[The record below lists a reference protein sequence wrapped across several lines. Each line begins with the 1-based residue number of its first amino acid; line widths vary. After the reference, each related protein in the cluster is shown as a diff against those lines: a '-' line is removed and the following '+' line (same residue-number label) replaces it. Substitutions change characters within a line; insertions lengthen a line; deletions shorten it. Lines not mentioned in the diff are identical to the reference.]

1 MYQLLNKKLV
11 YRTWVGFL
19 GIPILLGAYAAFV
32 KFTSVEEIYGTTNL
46 VPLGIL
52 ISTYIFF
59 VVTGTGLCIIASLG
73 HVFRIKKFEQIGKR
87 AIFLAIITL
96 LCGFASIGLELERP
110 FRLMVY
116 NFLSPQF
123 TAPIWWMGLFYGLA
137 LPFLICE
144 FGCLLKKKAK
154 AARIFGIGAFIFE
167 ITATATLGIIFGILK
182 GRPYWYGAYMSI
194 YFILSAVA
202 CGAAFIICFTAF
214 TYHMNGEGISP
225 PLNKLLMELGKIM
238 ALFIG
243 LTLLVMGWKI
253 IMNLFSQPSHEY
265 KAVMALLK
273 GPLNLNFWLFEVLIG
288 SLIPLL
294 IFTFQ
299 RTRTING
306 ILTAAACVIL
316 GMFVSRYDW
325 VIVGQIYP
333 VWGGDYAIYS
343 PNHLEWFIVISCMGA
358 CLLFYTVGVKFL
370 PMGEKIDEK

>member
-1 MYQLLNKKLV
+1 MAAAAAQWGLARVGVLSDMLV
-11 YRTWVGFL
+11 INSHGL
-19 GIPILLGAYAAFV
+19 AG
-32 KFTSVEEIYGTTNL
+32 
-46 VPLGIL
+46 GIL
-52 ISTYIFF
+52 IVIIGYIVPQFKVMFDEMGTKLPTPTLILTGAGDVVKNQWWLFIVIPVCLF
-59 VVTGTGLCIIASLG
+59 VT
-73 HVFRIKKFEQIGKR
+73 
-87 AIFLAIITL
+87 
-96 LCGFASIGLELERP
+96 
-110 FRLMVY
+110 FRLIVY

-123 TAPIWWMGLFYGLA
+123 TAPIWWMGLLYGLA

-182 GRPYWYGAYMSI
+182 GRPYWYGTYISI

-202 CGAAFIICFTAF
+202 CGAAFIICFTAI
-214 TYHMNGEGISP
+214 TYRMNGEGISP

-253 IMNLFSQPSHEY
+253 IMNLFSRPSHEY
-265 KAVMALLK
+265 EAVMALLK

-343 PNHLEWFIVISCMGA
+343 PNHLEWFVVISCMGA